1 MSGRDRKEKGS
12 AKKKFR
18 KALIK
23 KSAIFIL
30 KSTHY
35 IKNLADLSLKM
46 EPIKL
51 LEPHFTHNTPL
62 FSWNITDLTST
73 FT

>member
-1 MSGRDRKEKGS
+1 MKRKGLGE
-12 AKKKFR
+12 KKKIR

-46 EPIKL
+46 EPIKINRTSFYSQ
-51 LEPHFTHNTPL
+51 HPL
-62 FSWNITDLTST
+62 I
-73 FT
+73 